1 MKFAFLLATA
11 FLATTAIA
19 QFPYS
24 AKSVADYRKHLR
36 ESMRQDPPGPPKQKP
51 ADAKPADSKPG
62 LTGQVSE
69 EEFKKM
75 HELKKDEAPKLEGTP
90 IDIGGTKGYLSLP
103 KNAKAPM
110 PAVIVIHEWWGLN
123 DNVMHWA
130 DRIAAEGYAA
140 VAVDLY
146 GGAVAKDPDAAMA
159 AMRKVDDAA
168 ATKTMLA
175 ALDFAKKDP
184 RIQATK
190 TASIGWCFGGGM
202 SLKLA
207 LASPDLTACVMYY
220 GHPVD
225 DPKQLEPL
233 KAPLLGIFGSQDKSI
248 PPDVVKKFDE
258 ALTAAKKE
266 HKILSYDAEHAFAN
280 PSNPHYDEKNAG
292 AAWVEASAFLAA
304 HLKAAKATASEA
316 KSPK

>member
-1 MKFAFLLATA
+1 MKFSFVLAAA
-11 FLATTAIA
+11 FLASIA
-19 QFPYS
+19 LAQN
-24 AKSVADYRKHLR
+24 
-36 ESMRQDPPGPPKQKP
+36 PPKPDQKP
-51 ADAKPADSKPG
+51 APTPAPAKSSDSKSG

-75 HELKKDEAPKLEGTP
+75 HELKKDASPVLLGTP
-90 IDIGGTKGYLSLP
+90 IEISGTKAYLSLP

-146 GGAVAKDPDAAMA
+146 GGTVAKTPDEAMA

-168 ATKTMLA
+168 AVKTMLA
-175 ALDFAKKDP
+175 ALEFAKKDP
-184 RIQATK
+184 RVQATK

-202 SLKLA
+202 SLQLA
-207 LASPDLTACVMYY
+207 LAAPDLDACVMYY
-220 GHPVD
+220 GHPVE
-225 DPKQLEPL
+225 DPKRLDML
-233 KAPLLGIFGSQDKSI
+233 KAPLLGIFGTKDTSI

-258 ALTAAKKE
+258 ALTTAKKE

-304 HLKAAKATASEA
+304 HLKGAKATASEA

>member
-1 MKFAFLLATA
+1 MKFAFVLAAA
-11 FLATTAIA
+11 FVASIALA
-19 QFPYS
+19 QN
-24 AKSVADYRKHLR
+24 
-36 ESMRQDPPGPPKQKP
+36 PPKPDQKP
-51 ADAKPADSKPG
+51 APAPAKSG

-75 HELKKDEAPKLEGTP
+75 HELKKDEVPTLYGTP
-90 IDIGGTKGYLSLP
+90 IDINGTKGYLSLP
-103 KNAKAPM
+103 KGAKAPM

-146 GGAVAKDPDAAMA
+146 SGTVAKDADTAMA
-159 AMRKVDDAA
+159 AMRKVDEAA
-168 ATKTMLA
+168 AVKTMLA
-175 ALDFAKKDP
+175 AVDFAKKDA

-207 LASPDLTACVMYY
+207 LASPDLAACVMYY

-225 DPKQLEPL
+225 DPKQLEML
-233 KAPLLGIFGSQDKSI
+233 KAPLLGVFGTQDKSI

-258 ALTAAKKE
+258 ALTTAKRD
-266 HKILSYDAEHAFAN
+266 HKIISYDAPHAFAN
-280 PSNPHYDEKNAG
+280 PSNPQYDEKNAG

-304 HLKAAKATASEA
+304 HLKGTKGAASEA

>member
-1 MKFAFLLATA
+1 MKFAFVLAAACLASTA
-11 FLATTAIA
+11 LA
-19 QFPYS
+19 QFPASASTMARYRELMHVREPAGS
-24 AKSVADYRKHLR
+24 QQPVQAKS
-36 ESMRQDPPGPPKQKP
+36 P
-51 ADAKPADSKPG
+51 DSKSG

-75 HELKKDEAPKLEGTP
+75 HELKKDAPPVLYGTP
-90 IDIGGTKGYLSLP
+90 IDINGTKGYLSLP

-123 DNVMHWA
+123 ENVMHWA
-130 DRIAAEGYAA
+130 DRVAAEGYAA

-146 GGAVAKDPDAAMA
+146 GGTVAKDADTAMA

-168 ATKTMLA
+168 AVKTMLA

-184 RIQATK
+184 RVQATK
-190 TASIGWCFGGGM
+190 TACIGWCFGGGM

-207 LASPDLTACVMYY
+207 LASPDLSACVMYY

-225 DPKQLEPL
+225 DPKQLEML
-233 KAPLLGIFGSQDKSI
+233 KAPLLGIFGTQDKSI

-258 ALTAAKKE
+258 ALTAAKRD
-266 HKILSYDAEHAFAN
+266 HKILSYDAPHAFAN
-280 PSNPHYDEKNAG
+280 PSNPSYDEKNAG

-304 HLKAAKATASEA
+304 HLKGAKGAPAEA